1 MMVRRHGKGT
11 DTTKP
16 FWMKITVLILNVRG
30 LNEAEKSTI
39 KSLVHKWK
47 ADIVCLPETKIEE
60 WSPYWIRQV
69 WVD

>member
-30 LNEAEKSTI
+30 LNEAEKKHNKIIGTQMESRYSLSPRNKNRRVVTI
-39 KSLVHKWK
+39 L
-47 ADIVCLPETKIEE
+47 D
-60 WSPYWIRQV
+60 
-69 WVD
+69 